1 MALESNVGGNA
12 HPCFVWNK
20 AEHYS
25 LLIVLKY
32 LDSVAYKR
40 FICNGRII
48 SSILKYL
55 IIYVIWFP
63 NRTVIWDKNNITAQ
77 GFQDIA
83 VAMEK

>member
-1 MALESNVGGNA
+1 MGE
-12 HPCFVWNK
+12 
-20 AEHYS
+20 
-25 LLIVLKY
+25 
-32 LDSVAYKR
+32 
-40 FICNGRII
+40 RIF